1 MTIKLAHT
9 PAGSPFLDHQTA
21 NMVASRRASRSRGG
35 SSGNAEDGV
44 LPDAENNKRKL
55 EDGASQSNKKSNLDA
70 GKDGASLAADSA
82 LAAPPSQENAK
93 RDSISVAIGGGY
105 EFDSEP
111 CPQLALWG
119 IGSAPPVLRN
129 ERITKLLLEGREMD
143 RRHAAAAAA
152 AAVNSAAEEEK
163 TSNSDEEE
171 KKVSQDVD
179 STDNDVEMKAES
191 DRGEGKPEQKDAAD
205 ASGGS
210 KPTDHSPGSKGAPEV
225 EKIADDKVGVE
236 ETKEEKERKAR
247 EEEEKALYELVSVR
261 DEARRYIEG
270 FTSLVTWIL
279 SLPDDPANPIVSL
292 PHETPP
298 PSSVGKGESIDSAT
312 ATTPG
317 DNEDAMEVDDCDK
330 IEDGS
335 GDHVP
340 HRGLSD
346 LVKRSLAVAAEQ
358 FDPDK
363 ARLPD
368 ANIVT
373 LPLGASIK
381 AVVPSDEQLLGHH
394 RLRLPPS
401 SKPELLQLAFPLLV
415 HTYCELLSARLEQT
429 ARAFLRTY
437 RHLYEASHPSEMA
450 ELGGCDT
457 ATAISGLSN
466 DVAAR
471 SAIQSEIRLLQQKIE
486 NMKRDGDKIAKNIKA
501 KRPQAHSAEDKKKI
515 DDWEGYLLRFR
526 GNQSKHEAKVE
537 EMQAR
542 EDQLSR
548 KLDAM
553 PFLRNVRTMKW
564 KVTIST
570 SSFEALATF
579 VSSRD
584 ELIPMS
590 ALLQSRCNIVVER
603 RDPMPFCPP
612 SLLVDGVNDGASNEK
627 IRWATPIDPVARAIE
642 AGEDVSK
649 AGAIGGPQDQLSQSI
664 LTHSEALPYPKYRPG
679 DGDDSNSK
687 SAIEFNRA
695 LLVNGFRRLEALELK
710 TEYEAGMLAPESKH
724 LDVADALKPS
734 ILLSSICSSSSAEAD
749 AAAGGVSWIE
759 PNIGVTSASI
769 SLPDGRRVAA
779 GCDDAAV
786 RIFSLQNAGNS
797 SGSPSEPSMVLL
809 GHKNG
814 FPVFDVDWTRDGR
827 TLLSAG
833 GDSTVRL
840 WDSQAVGPY
849 GRLSNVTQ
857 QTSKS
862 NAAQTVGGPASTSLS
877 TVVVPGAK
885 SESLV
890 EVNGAALAV
899 YRGHAPSTPVW
910 SVSSSP
916 SGYYFASAGSDYTAR
931 IWTTDRTAPVRILS
945 GHVSPSVNCVTWHP
959 NCNYVVTAS
968 DDKTC
973 RMWDIQTGR
982 CVRLLTGS
990 TRGLNIVRVSP
1001 SGKFAAGTGLD
1012 GTVYLWDL
1020 GSGRLVNQFRD
1031 SDGMLNALSF
1041 SACGAGLA
1049 VSGEDCSVKIWDV
1062 RGSANNLSNPDYF
1075 EATRGSSAISSVGS
1089 LGFTPTTTQIDRMP
1103 LNESIRPGTASPVKT
1118 FGTNNISVLDLKYTK
1133 RNLLLAVGVA

>member
-1 MTIKLAHT
+1 MA
-9 PAGSPFLDHQTA
+9 
-21 NMVASRRASRSRGG
+21 ASRRASRSRGG
-35 SSGNAEDGV
+35 SSGNADD
-44 LPDAENNKRKL
+44 DADSNKRKL
-55 EDGASQSNKKSNLDA
+55 DEDGASQSNKKSNLDA
-70 GKDGASLAADSA
+70 GEGASSAADA
-82 LAAPPSQENAK
+82 ATAAPLSQAQENEK
-93 RDSISVAIGGGY
+93 RDGVSVTIGGGY
-105 EFDSEP
+105 GFDSEP

-152 AAVNSAAEEEK
+152 AAANSADEEK
-163 TSNSDEEE
+163 TNADEDDS
-171 KKVSQDVD
+171 KKKEGEDAKDD
-179 STDNDVEMKAES
+179 STDKAKDIEMKAEG
-191 DRGEGKPEQKDAAD
+191 DKAEGDKDDGKSEEKDAAE
-205 ASGGS
+205 AAEGA
-210 KPTDHSPGSKGAPEV
+210 KPTDPTDPQSVSGATIV
-225 EKIADDKVGVE
+225 EKNSVDNVGVE

-247 EEEEKALYELVSVR
+247 EEEEKTLYELVSVR

-270 FTSLVTWIL
+270 FTSLVTWIV

-292 PHETPP
+292 PHEAAP
-298 PSSVGKGESIDSAT
+298 PSTVGAGESIDNALVT
-312 ATTPG
+312 IPG
-317 DNEDAMEVDDCDK
+317 ESNKEDAMEVDGCDEN
-330 IEDGS
+330 EDDS
-335 GDHVP
+335 GEHVP

-358 FDPDK
+358 LDPDK

-368 ANIVT
+368 ANMVT
-373 LPLGASIK
+373 LPLKASIK

-401 SKPELLQLAFPLLV
+401 SKPELLQLSFPLLV

-429 ARAFLRTY
+429 ARAFFQTY

-450 ELGGCDT
+450 ELSRCDT
-457 ATAISGLSN
+457 TALITGLSS

-501 KRPQAHSAEDKKKI
+501 KRPQAHSAEDRKKI
-515 DDWEGYLLRFR
+515 DDWEGYLVRFR

-537 EMQAR
+537 DMQAR
-542 EDQLSR
+542 EDQLIR

-564 KVTIST
+564 KVTVST
-570 SSFEALATF
+570 SSFEALSTF

-584 ELIPMS
+584 ELLPMS
-590 ALLQSRCNIVVER
+590 ALLQSRCNVVVER
-603 RDPMPFCPP
+603 RDPLPFCPP
-612 SLLVDGVNDGASNEK
+612 SLLVDGVNGEASNEK
-627 IRWATPIDPVARAIE
+627 VRWAAPLDPVARAIE
-642 AGEDVSK
+642 AGEDVSN
-649 AGAIGGPQDQLSQSI
+649 AGATAGPQDQLSQSI
-664 LTHSEALPYPKYRPG
+664 LIHSEALPYPKYRPS

-710 TEYEAGMLAPESKH
+710 TEYEAGMLAPKSKH
-724 LDVADALKPS
+724 LDVADALEPS
-734 ILLSSICSSSSAEAD
+734 ILLSSICSSSPMEAD

-786 RIFSLQNAGNS
+786 RIFSLQNSGKS
-797 SGSPSEPSMVLL
+797 SGSPGEPSMVLL

-862 NAAQTVGGPASTSLS
+862 NATQTVGGPASTSLS

-931 IWTTDRTAPVRILS
+931 IWTTDRTTPVRILS

-990 TRGLNIVRVSP
+990 TRGLNLVRVSP
-1001 SGKFAAGTGLD
+1001 SGKFAAGAGLD
-1012 GTVYLWDL
+1012 GTVYCWDL

-1031 SDGMLNALSF
+1031 SEGMVNALSF

-1075 EATRGSSAISSVGS
+1075 EATRGSSAVSSVGS
-1089 LGFTPTTTQIDRMP
+1089 LGFASTQSQIDRMP
-1103 LNESIRPGTASPVKT
+1103 LNERIRPGTASPVKT

-1133 RNLLLAVGVA
+1133 RNLLLAVGRSN